1 MRPLL
6 VPLVSQVALGGIL
19 FAAMQGSSYSELQL
33 GLTFCIMLL
42 VSKKRYPL
50 ERQWSLVVTALLLQ
64 VSTTLVYFAVVV
76 SVDIHQQLQSNRARA
91 GLREA
96 ARSLWS
102 RNTVL
107 TSTGVASASTGIVE
121 KVGGKKGDDATH
133 VVSNPLFLRSGVSP
147 AGLGHVFSVY
157 LSSCPTLLSDYIG
170 YQHDSCGARGGRVP
184 RQGPGGGRQAGHPLV

>member
-1 MRPLL
+1 MGTRSDPLL
-6 VPLVSQVALGGIL
+6 VPSVAQVALGGIL

-42 VSKKRYPL
+42 VRKKRYPH
-50 ERQWSLVVTALLLQ
+50 ERQGRFYVTAPLLQ
-64 VSTTLVYFAVVV
+64 VSTTLVYFGVVV
-76 SVDIHQQLQSNRARA
+76 SVDIHQQLQTNRARA

-107 TSTGVASASTGIVE
+107 ASAGVASASTGIVE
-121 KVGGKKGDDATH
+121 KVGVKKGDDATH

-147 AGLGHVFSVY
+147 VELGQVFSVCLNPY
-157 LSSCPTLLSDYIG
+157 PTSLFRL
-170 YQHDSCGARGGRVP
+170 HRMPA
-184 RQGPGGGRQAGHPLV
+184 